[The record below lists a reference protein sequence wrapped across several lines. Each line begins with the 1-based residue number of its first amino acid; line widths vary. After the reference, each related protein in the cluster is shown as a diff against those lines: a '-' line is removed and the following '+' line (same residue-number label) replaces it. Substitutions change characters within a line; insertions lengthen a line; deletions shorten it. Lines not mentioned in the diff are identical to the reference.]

1 MVCKCAYSTQHSG
14 KDCFEPIQRVK
25 LKEERG
31 FVVVWSENGE
41 LVVGCIAL
49 RNELLL
55 QIVCV
60 RRKKLEI
67 IGKSGSDV

>member
-1 MVCKCAYSTQHSG
+1 MCTCAYSTQHSR

-31 FVVVWSENGE
+31 FVAVWSENGE
-41 LVVGCIAL
+41 LVVGCIGL

-55 QIVCV
+55 
-60 RRKKLEI
+60 
-67 IGKSGSDV
+67 